1 TTGDGFLA
9 AFASAEAGL
18 RAALSIQDAVG
29 AAEVQI
35 RAGVHTGEVD
45 LLSGGRLR
53 GIAVHEA
60 ARIMASAPGG
70 SVYTSAVSRALAASS
85 ALRFEPL
92 GAHVLKGIPDPVE
105 LFMVSG

>member
-1 TTGDGFLA
+1 M
-9 AFASAEAGL
+9 
-18 RAALSIQDAVG
+18 
-29 AAEVQI
+29 
-35 RAGVHTGEVD
+35 D

-105 LFMVSG
+105 LFMVSGSP